1 MGSHT
6 TFTIRAANQEEHRL
20 VGQLLV
26 SVYAQIPG
34 FPDRNTQPQYYH
46 LLEHIGTKTEQP
58 GTEILVAVTPSN
70 ELWGAVVYFGDMQY
84 YGSGGSATQE
94 QDAAGFRLL
103 AVANAA
109 RGQGVGLAL
118 SEACIQ
124 KARTQSRKRV
134 VIHTTK
140 AMPVAWSMYKKMG
153 FQRSPDLDFMQ
164 EDLEVFGF
172 RLELVKP

>member
-1 MGSHT
+1 MGSNT
-6 TFTIRAANQEEHRL
+6 TFTIRTAKQEEHSA
-20 VGQLLV
+20 VGRLLV

-46 LLEHIGTKTEQP
+46 LLENIGTKTEQP
-58 GTEILVAVTPSN
+58 GTEILVAVTPGN
-70 ELWGAVVYFGDMQY
+70 DLWGVVVYFGDMQY
-84 YGSGGSATQE
+84 YGSGGSAIQE

-124 KARTQSRKRV
+124 KAHSQNRKRV
-134 VIHTTK
+134 IIHTTK
-140 AMPVAWSMYKKMG
+140 AMPVAWTMYEKMG

-164 EDLEVFGF
+164 ENLEVFGF
-172 RLELVKP
+172 RLSLVKS